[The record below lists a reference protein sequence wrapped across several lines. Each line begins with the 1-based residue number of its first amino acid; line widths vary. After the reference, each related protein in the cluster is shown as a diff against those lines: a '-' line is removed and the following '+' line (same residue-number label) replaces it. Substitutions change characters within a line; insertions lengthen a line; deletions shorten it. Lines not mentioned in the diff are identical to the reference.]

1 MTLEKQHLMDS
12 EEDEDDDTNEVISSN
27 DITTKKSI
35 LQNNVPTT
43 DTHHPL
49 SPSSALRRRRYSFL
63 QHLAVDD
70 VLLRIFEFIDCS
82 SLIHTG
88 ETCDRFRQLTNR
100 SAEQRTHRLVH
111 GRLLRSA
118 MKMLRAQE
126 QIEGI
131 GQREGTGPFVQI
143 PMLGLPRRVKVTNSG
158 DPEFNGVYF
167 CTGCNGNGFLFT
179 KPRNPERRVLNPPQ
193 PFNMRQ
199 LADGIDNNNENQNAV
214 GVVGLVDNNED
225 GAAGGQRQDNAVD
238 VLYGDEP
245 DRSRLLRCVI
255 AKRFSNEVSESR
267 QSICV
272 CEHTSEKKV
281 QVYVHSPILYLL
293 RQYYG
298 I

>member
-1 MTLEKQHLMDS
+1 MSILFTAQAHRRTVTLENQHLMDS
-12 EEDEDDDTNEVISSN
+12 EEDGEDTNKVISSN
-27 DITTKKSI
+27 AITTTKKGI
-35 LQNNVPTT
+35 LQNNIPTT

-143 PMLGLPRRVKVTNSG
+143 PILGLPGRVKVTNSG

-179 KPRNPERRVLNPPQ
+179 KPRNPERRVLRPQ
-193 PFNMRQ
+193 TFNMRQ
-199 LADGIDNNNENQNAV
+199 LAEGIDNNNNENQNAV

-245 DRSRLLRCVI
+245 NRSRLLRCVI
-255 AKRFSNEVSESR
+255 AKRFSNEVSENR
-267 QSICV
+267 QSRV
-272 CEHTSEKKV
+272 
-281 QVYVHSPILYLL
+281 
-293 RQYYG
+293 
-298 I
+298 

>member
-1 MTLEKQHLMDS
+1 MDS
-12 EEDEDDDTNEVISSN
+12 EEDGEDTNKVISSN
-27 DITTKKSI
+27 AITTTKKSI
-35 LQNNVPTT
+35 LLNNIPTT
-43 DTHHPL
+43 DTNHPL

-143 PMLGLPRRVKVTNSG
+143 PILGLPRRVKVTNSG
-158 DPEFNGVYF
+158 DPEYNGVYF

-179 KPRNPERRVLNPPQ
+179 KPRNPERRVLNRSQ
-193 PFNMRQ
+193 TFNM
-199 LADGIDNNNENQNAV
+199 DNSLME
-214 GVVGLVDNNED
+214 LIIIM
-225 GAAGGQRQDNAVD
+225 RIKM
-238 VLYGDEP
+238 L
-245 DRSRLLRCVI
+245 
-255 AKRFSNEVSESR
+255 
-267 QSICV
+267 
-272 CEHTSEKKV
+272 
-281 QVYVHSPILYLL
+281 
-293 RQYYG
+293 
-298 I
+298 

>member
-1 MTLEKQHLMDS
+1 MSSLFTVQAHRRTVTLEKQHLMDS
-12 EEDEDDDTNEVISSN
+12 EEEGDDDTNEVISSN
-27 DITTKKSI
+27 AITKTKKSI
-35 LQNNVPTT
+35 LQNDLATT

-70 VLLRIFEFIDCS
+70 VLLRVFEFIDCS

-100 SAEQRTHRLVH
+100 SAEQRIHRLSH

-126 QIEGI
+126 QIEGLAK
-131 GQREGTGPFVQI
+131 GGPFVQI

-179 KPRNPERRVLNPPQ
+179 KPRNPERRVLNRPQ
-193 PFNMRQ
+193 TFNMRQ

-225 GAAGGQRQDNAVD
+225 GAAGGQRQDAVD

-245 DRSRLLRCVI
+245 NRSRLLRCFI

-267 QSICV
+267 QSMRV
-272 CEHTSEKKV
+272 CWT
-281 QVYVHSPILYLL
+281 YLC
-293 RQYYG
+293 
-298 I
+298 

>member
-1 MTLEKQHLMDS
+1 MDG
-12 EEDEDDDTNEVISSN
+12 EEDEDDDTNEMISSN
-27 DITTKKSI
+27 AITTTKKGI
-35 LQNNVPTT
+35 LQNNIPTT
-43 DTHHPL
+43 DTNHPL

-88 ETCDRFRQLTNR
+88 STCDRFRQLTNR
-100 SAEQRTHRLVH
+100 SAEQRIQRLSL

-143 PMLGLPRRVKVTNSG
+143 PILGLPRRVKVTNSG

-179 KPRNPERRVLNPPQ
+179 KPRNPERRVLNRPQ
-193 PFNMRQ
+193 TFNMRQ
-199 LADGIDNNNENQNAV
+199 LADGIDNNNENQNAI
-214 GVVGLVDNNED
+214 GVVGLIDNNED

-245 DRSRLLRCVI
+245 NRSRLLRCVI

-267 QSICV
+267 QSM
-272 CEHTSEKKV
+272 
-281 QVYVHSPILYLL
+281 YV
-293 RQYYG
+293 
-298 I
+298 

>member
-1 MTLEKQHLMDS
+1 MDS
-12 EEDEDDDTNEVISSN
+12 EEDGEDTKNKVISSN
-27 DITTKKSI
+27 DITTTTTKKSI
-35 LQNNVPTT
+35 LLNNIPTT
-43 DTHHPL
+43 DTNHPL

-88 ETCDRFRQLTNR
+88 STCDRFRQLTNR

-158 DPEFNGVYF
+158 DPEYKGVYF

-245 DRSRLLRCVI
+245 NRSRLLRCVI
-255 AKRFSNEVSESR
+255 AKRFSNEVSENR
-267 QSICV
+267 QSLCV

-281 QVYVHSPILYLL
+281 QVYVHLPTLYLL